1 MVTLT
6 LDTDCDC
13 VVNIAITN
21 TANTHYCLAVL
32 GAAGLVAVSALSS
45 LCPQPPQLCSPP
57 PITAAPPPQLPPPVL
72 PGGTA
77 WGRSYCHYHPLDG
90 SGDGFVERIKLE
102 AVDGCITL
110 LCKI

>member
-1 MVTLT
+1 MTVL
-6 LDTDCDC
+6 
-13 VVNIAITN
+13 NIAITN
-21 TANTHYCLAVL
+21 TATHCCLAVL
-32 GAAGLVAVSALSS
+32 GAACLAAVSALSS
-45 LCPQPPQLCSPP
+45 LSPQPPQHCSPP

-90 SGDGFVERIKLE
+90 SGGGFVERIELE